1 MLEWSSQRWVHK
13 HVWTENK
20 LSVYLN
26 LVVKYFHIFL
36 LFINRGYDCMNLK
49 QLIWAD
55 SGDVR
60 DVSLKIVSYESTKI
74 NFLIDEL

>member
-1 MLEWSSQRWVHK
+1 
-13 HVWTENK
+13 
-20 LSVYLN
+20 
-26 LVVKYFHIFL
+26 
-36 LFINRGYDCMNLK
+36 MNLK

-55 SGDVR
+55 SGDMR